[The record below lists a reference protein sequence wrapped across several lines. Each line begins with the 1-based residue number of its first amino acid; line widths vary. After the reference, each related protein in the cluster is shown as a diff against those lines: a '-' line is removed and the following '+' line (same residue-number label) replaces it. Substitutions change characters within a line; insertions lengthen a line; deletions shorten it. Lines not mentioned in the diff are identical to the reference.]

1 MEKKTLPQGEGPMK
15 KGIYNGLKVLDL
27 SRVIAGPYCS
37 MLLADMGA
45 DVVKVE
51 KKGSG
56 DHSRAYFPKVNGES
70 LYFFVMNR
78 NKRSLELD
86 FRSEEGRKIL
96 FDLACKADVIVENF
110 RPGTLSKMGLEPEA
124 IREVNPGV
132 IIASISGFGQE
143 GPYAHRP
150 GFDAIAQAM
159 SGLMSLTGDPDGPPM
174 MTGAFF
180 VDHMTGM
187 YAAMAIQAA
196 LYQRQQTGRGQNV
209 EACLLDSAISV
220 LLTAIPQQ
228 LVNGETM
235 TRIGNDDRYT
245 APSNLFK
252 TKDGEWV
259 YCIAGTD
266 EFFRRFAI
274 ASNKE
279 FLLEDERFATVEG
292 RMAHRAEVEK
302 HMEDWIKEHTADEI
316 IEITEKAGITCAK
329 VETIAGVVKN
339 PQLAYRKKIIEIEHP
354 KMGKVPM
361 QGFPFGFSDTE
372 LEVRYPAPMLGQHS
386 AEVLK
391 EWLGF
396 DDQRIDELRAKN
408 II

>member
-1 MEKKTLPQGEGPMK
+1 MK
-15 KGIYNGLKVLDL
+15 KGIYDGLKVLDL

-56 DHSRAYFPKVNGES
+56 DHSRAYFPKINGES

-86 FRSEEGRKIL
+86 VRSDEGRKIL
-96 FDLACKADVIVENF
+96 FELATRADVIVENF
-110 RPGTLSKMGLEPEA
+110 RPGTLAKMGLSPEA
-124 IREVNPGV
+124 LREVNPGV
-132 IIASISGFGQE
+132 IIANISGFGQE
-143 GPYAHRP
+143 GPYAQRP

-159 SGLMSLTGDPDGPPM
+159 SGLMSLTGHPDGPPT

-180 VDHMTGM
+180 VDYMTGM
-187 YAAMAIQAA
+187 YAAMAVQAA

-220 LLTAIPQQ
+220 LLTAIPNQ

-235 TRIGNDDRYT
+235 TRIGNTDRYT
-245 APSNLFK
+245 APANIFK

-259 YCIAGTD
+259 FCIAGTD
-266 EFFRRFAI
+266 EFFKRFAI
-274 ASNKE
+274 ASNKT

-292 RMAHRAEVEK
+292 RMAHREEVEK
-302 HMEDWIKEHTADEI
+302 HLGDWIKEYTAEEI
-316 IEITEKAGITCAK
+316 VDIAAEAGITCAK
-329 VETIAGVVKN
+329 VETVEGAVKN
-339 PQLAYRKKIIEIEHP
+339 PQLAYRKKIVEIEHP
-354 KMGKVPM
+354 TMGKVPM
-361 QGFPFGFSDTE
+361 QGFPFGFSEAE
-372 LEVRYPAPMLGQHS
+372 LKVRYPAPLLGEHS

-396 DDQRIDELRAKN
+396 SDERIDGLKAQN
-408 II
+408 VI